1 MIQLSF
7 ASTSNIDT
15 DLRTLRYSSAWYHKR
30 GYERAGHLDEALGSK
45 LIYRED
51 VRPCMCNTSAVKKK
65 KQKKKNK
72 ICLDNVCQS
81 SLIFYL
87 DDLRLLKIR
96 HHVLYTI
103 RLLFH

>member
-65 KQKKKNK
+65 KQKKKK
-72 ICLDNVCQS
+72 Q
-81 SLIFYL
+81 
-87 DDLRLLKIR
+87 DLPW
-96 HHVLYTI
+96 
-103 RLLFH
+103 